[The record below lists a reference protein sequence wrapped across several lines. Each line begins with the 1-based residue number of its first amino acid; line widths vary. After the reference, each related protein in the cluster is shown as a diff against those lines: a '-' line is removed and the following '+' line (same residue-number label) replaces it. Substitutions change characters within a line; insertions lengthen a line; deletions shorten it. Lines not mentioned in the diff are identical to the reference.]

1 MTYLGVSVVLSTHL
15 EYCTDKLSAESILAM
30 SHETLWILLLYI
42 YMYTLGYWTFCLITH
57 LLHSAMYIFFGLIWF
72 LERRPKYIYFFTPSS
87 IVFTTSVCL
96 GGQGS
101 LSYIRARASIR
112 ARTSFYSVLNA
123 WQDCVNVK
131 IVLSLPITTNWD
143 FLSLFVLNA
152 GYGHLYLTTE
162 SDHMKIN
169 PLLILAVRY
178 LSLPLWNHLF
188 GITAELW
195 HHVTTFLGNEGFLCW
210 DACWFKLE
218 HFTLLLFY
226 NNKDNHH

>member
-1 MTYLGVSVVLSTHL
+1 MAIGHFAWLHIFYTPP
-15 EYCTDKLSAESILAM
+15 CT
-30 SHETLWILLLYI
+30 
-42 YMYTLGYWTFCLITH
+42 
-57 LLHSAMYIFFGLIWF
+57 FFSGLIWF
-72 LERRPKYIYFFTPSS
+72 LERRPKIIFFTPSS
-87 IVFTTSVCL
+87 IVFTTSVYL

-101 LSYIRARASIR
+101 LSYIRARASIS
-112 ARTSFYSVLNA
+112 ARTSFYSVLKA

-131 IVLSLPITTNWD
+131 IHTFKPVTMKHIKREVLSLQPTTNWD

-169 PLLILAVRY
+169 HLLIVAVRC

-195 HHVTTFLGNEGFLCW
+195 HHVTTVLGNEGFLCG
-210 DACWFKLE
+210 DTCWFKLE
-218 HFTLLLFY
+218 HFTLLPFY
-226 NNKDNHH
+226 KNKDNHH